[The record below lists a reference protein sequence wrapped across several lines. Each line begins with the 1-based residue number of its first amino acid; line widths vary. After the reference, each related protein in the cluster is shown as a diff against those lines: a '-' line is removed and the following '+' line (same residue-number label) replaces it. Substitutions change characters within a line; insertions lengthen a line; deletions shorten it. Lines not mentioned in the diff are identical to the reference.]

1 MGNTSIKISKLLV
14 SEVGKSNYRDIAP
27 ITREATAKL
36 EGSAADKTKYKNII
50 GGSLAESKMVGDKT
64 LMLQLADFTP
74 ELTALFCGGTYASD
88 TNGETYLA
96 PANENVN
103 IELSFQL
110 LTEGGLFF
118 DCPRVSV
125 DCYPAVS
132 DDDLHYYAV
141 EGSLLT
147 PENGDPIYQYKAL
160 TDTALTQKAITS
172 FKVIGNTGQTI
183 TGTITE
189 GAGTIAVTVPTA
201 TDITAL
207 VPMIVVSPG
216 ATYDNFGAQDFTTTV
231 AYVVTSP
238 DGKSSKT
245 YTVTITKV

>member
-36 EGSAADKTKYKNII
+36 EGSAGDKTKYKNII

-74 ELTALFCGGTYASD
+74 ELTAMFCGGTYSAD
-88 TNGETYLA
+88 TNGSTYLA

-103 IELSFQL
+103 IELAFQL

-147 PENGDPIYQYKAL
+147 PEDGTPIYQYKAL
-160 TDTALTQKAITS
+160 TDTALTQKAMTS
-172 FKVIGNTGQTI
+172 FKMIGNSGQTI

-189 GAGTIAVTVPTA
+189 GAGTIAITVPTA
-201 TDITAL
+201 MDITAVKPL
-207 VPMIVVSPG
+207 IIVSPG
-216 ATYDNFGAQDFTTTV
+216 ATYDKYGAQNFTSPV
-231 AYVVTSP
+231 PYVVTSA
-238 DGKSSKT
+238 DGKSTKT
-245 YTVTITKV
+245 YTVTVTKA